1 MASRSNNITLN
12 NSSHFINY
20 FYENKLFLAEDKKP
34 RGALF
39 LDRDGVI
46 IKEKHFISNVDD
58 VELESGV
65 LDLFEMAYKF
75 EFPIVIVTNQSGIA
89 RGYFNWENYIKITD
103 SLIKKLIIKNT
114 LIAIYANGL
123 DNNAPN
129 FSWRKPSPSMILN
142 ASFSLNLDLSKSIII
157 GDRLSDLISAFKA
170 GINKFIHIKT
180 GHGLAD
186 RDKVKKYFNKIIDNK
201 SNLNEPLLIDQ
212 FDKSSLNKISKI
224 MRGNAK

>member
-1 MASRSNNITLN
+1 MSSRNNNSNLY

-20 FYENKLFLAEDKKP
+20 FYENKLFSANGEKS

-46 IKEKHFISNVDD
+46 IKDKHFISNVDD
-58 VELESGV
+58 VELENGV
-65 LDLFEMAYKF
+65 IDLFEMAYKW
-75 EFPIVIVTNQSGIA
+75 ELPIVIVTNQSGIA
-89 RGYFNWENYIKITD
+89 RGYFDWENYIKITD
-103 SLIKKLIIKNT
+103 RLIKKLNVKNT

-123 DNNAPN
+123 DNNAPH

-170 GINKFIHIKT
+170 GINTFIHVKT

-186 RDKVKKYFNKIIDNK
+186 REKVKKYFNDLIKNNSI
-201 SNLNEPLLIDQ
+201 LNEPLFIDQ
-212 FDKSSLNKISKI
+212 FDKFSLNKVINIIKK
-224 MRGNAK
+224 NAK